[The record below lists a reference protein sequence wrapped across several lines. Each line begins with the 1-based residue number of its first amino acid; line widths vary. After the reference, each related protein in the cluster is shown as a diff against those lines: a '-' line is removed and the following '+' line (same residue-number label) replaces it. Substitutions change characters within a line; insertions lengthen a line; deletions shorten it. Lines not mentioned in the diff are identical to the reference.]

1 MWSAKAVRCHHQL
14 AAEIEQRLAA
24 QERALAAT
32 EAAETGRPEL
42 AALEEAAAAAAAERT
57 SADALRKRLEAE
69 LASAEEALTTARA
82 GEQAQA
88 KRAAGEAAVARE
100 ALTEL
105 ALSAARE
112 REGSQRAAAESEQ
125 AMRACAERDALGDAH
140 SVLVEKVKRQR
151 SVEGELEKLRLE
163 VQSAERSELLYA
175 SKLQRAED
183 RLEAVYW
190 SERERLDQE
199 RLWRS
204 EHAEARLGYP
214 GSQGNSQLFGSSL
227 AGSLCSAQRA
237 EERCERRSASLLA
250 TAPSIVGSDLPL
262 GCQGWP
268 KGDKE
273 KERRW
278 ARNHIRRVATPE
290 WRF

>member
-1 MWSAKAVRCHHQL
+1 
-14 AAEIEQRLAA
+14 
-24 QERALAAT
+24 
-32 EAAETGRPEL
+32 
-42 AALEEAAAAAAAERT
+42 
-57 SADALRKRLEAE
+57 
-69 LASAEEALTTARA
+69 
-82 GEQAQA
+82 
-88 KRAAGEAAVARE
+88 
-100 ALTEL
+100 
-105 ALSAARE
+105 
-112 REGSQRAAAESEQ
+112 
-125 AMRACAERDALGDAH
+125 
-140 SVLVEKVKRQR
+140 
-151 SVEGELEKLRLE
+151 

-204 EHAEARLGYP
+204 EHSEQLGYP
-214 GSQGNSQLFGSSL
+214 GTPSSQLFGAGASL

-250 TAPSIVGSDLPL
+250 TAPSIVGTGDLQL